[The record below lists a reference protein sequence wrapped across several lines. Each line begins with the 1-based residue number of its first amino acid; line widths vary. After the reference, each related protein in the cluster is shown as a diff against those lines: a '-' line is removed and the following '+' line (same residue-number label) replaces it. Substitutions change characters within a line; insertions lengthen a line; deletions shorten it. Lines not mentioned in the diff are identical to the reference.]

1 MTESTSSSLASAAY
15 KPKRGQAHNFDF
27 SRVPADMPV
36 IDVHA
41 HIYPDKIAAKAVAAV
56 GKFYCYEDM
65 SGEGT
70 PDDLLN
76 LCAGSPITTCIV
88 HSVATT
94 AKSVPS
100 INTFLAEQGRLRPEL
115 ISFGTMHQ
123 DFPDKEAEVE
133 RALELGIRGFK
144 LHPDTQEVNMDD
156 PRLMEFYEIIA
167 GRVPLIMHTGD
178 YRYDYS
184 NPKRLVNVMNTFPDL
199 VVNAAHLGGWSIYDI
214 GFDILHERPLA
225 EGRLFVDVSSAF
237 AWVGRRHMR
246 ELVRMWGADRVM
258 FGSDYPMWDPQVE
271 LNELLCCGLNDDELE
286 QVLHLNAERFVGMST
301 EPIGASPRM
310 AGHLG

>member
-1 MTESTSSSLASAAY
+1 MTELTSAALASAAY
-15 KPKRGQAHNFDF
+15 KPKRGQTPSFDF
-27 SRVPADMPV
+27 ARIPDGMPV

-65 SGEGT
+65 SGGGT
-70 PDDLLN
+70 PDDLLA
-76 LCAGSPITTCIV
+76 LCAGSPISRSIV

-100 INTFLAEQGRLRPEL
+100 INDFLAEQGRLRPEF
-115 ISFGTMHQ
+115 IAFGTMHQ

-133 RALELGIRGFK
+133 RALNLGLRGFK

-167 GRVPLIMHTGD
+167 GRVPVIIHTGD

-184 NPKRLVNVMNTFPDL
+184 NPNRLVNIMQTFPDL
-199 VVNAAHLGGWSIYDI
+199 VVNAAHLGGWSIYDV
-214 GFDILHERPLA
+214 GYDILHANSFNSENLY
-225 EGRLFVDVSSAF
+225 VDVSSAF

-246 ELVRMWGADRVM
+246 ELIRMWGADRVM
-258 FGSDYPMWDPQVE
+258 FGSDYPMWHPLVE
-271 LNELLCCGLNDDELE
+271 LNELVCCNLTDDELE
-286 QVLHLNAERFVGMST
+286 KVLHLNAERF
-301 EPIGASPRM
+301 IDRA
-310 AGHLG
+310 